1 MAQYFEGVGR
11 RKSATARVRIMT
23 GSGTFVINQKTLEE
37 YFPTERDNKTVTE
50 PLGVLTG
57 SRSDYDISVLVKGG
71 GVIGQADSVRLGLAR
86 AILKMDPE
94 LRTNPQPSWILIPRR
109 QRKRK
114 EETRSQRRTKGPD
127 LYKALVIF
135 ILVNKQSS
143 HLEFFNSR
151 RAPSLRQCSPL
162 FLCKNERK

>member
-1 MAQYFEGVGR
+1 MAQYYEGIGR
-11 RKSATARVRIMT
+11 RKEASARVRIMN
-23 GSGTFVINQKTLEE
+23 GSGSFVINEKSMEE

-94 LRTNPQPSWILIPRR
+94 LRTEL
-109 QRKRK
+109 
-114 EETRSQRRTKGPD
+114 SQAGF
-127 LYKALVIF
+127 L
-135 ILVNKQSS
+135 
-143 HLEFFNSR
+143 SR
-151 RAPSLRQCSPL
+151 DARA
-162 FLCKNERK
+162 KERKKPGLKGARKAPTYTKR